1 MIWHRQLPA
10 LACVLVLALACEGGG
25 TSGPAPNG
33 PIRLNFWTTVT
44 VAAQAAAIQQQANQC
59 AKSAGN
65 VTLTFD
71 SITAADTYPKLL
83 AAYQGGNGPDIFNT
97 VDPAVAFAQ
106 AAGHAASVDDVINS
120 LGQTD
125 FIPSF
130 LNAVRKDGHIWGIP
144 DWALHQEVW
153 YRKDLFAARGLS
165 VPTTEAEL
173 IADARAVDQGPNG
186 IRGFAVAMGRVQV
199 APQMLYSFL
208 YADGLYTFD
217 PSKGTYEFGNNQP
230 AESRTLQTMLDLYH
244 SVSPPASL
252 NWQWGDFR
260 TAFVHGQVAMTLD
273 YGSVVGQAASE
284 NPSMLDN
291 IAAFPLPGPNGPGA
305 AVLGGGYYYVIGKST
320 PARERAAK
328 NLLRCMYAPDRVA
341 ERANS
346 RPVFAFPATISAFK
360 SPVYQGNSVVQ
371 QFKPVIDMIEQQE
384 LPHDYR
390 YGMEHSLNPLAAQIE
405 ATTFI
410 GDDMQAAALGRMTAA
425 TAIKDINAQLLT
437 QIALTG
443 H

>member
-1 MIWHRQLPA
+1 MIWRKPLLGLAA
-10 LACVLVLALACEGGG
+10 LALLTSACEGTGG
-25 TSGPAPNG
+25 SAPARNG
-33 PIRLNFWTTVT
+33 PISLSFWTTVT
-44 VAAQAAAIQQQANQC
+44 VAAQAAAIQQQANEC

-65 VTLTFD
+65 VSVTFD
-71 SITAADTYPKLL
+71 SVNAADTYPKLL

-106 AAGHAASVDDVINS
+106 ASGHVAPVDDLISS
-120 LGQTD
+120 LGQAD

-130 LNAVRKDGHIWGIP
+130 LNVVRKDGHVWGVP

-165 VPTTEAEL
+165 IPRTQAEL
-173 IADARAVDQGPNG
+173 IADAKALDEGPNG
-186 IRGFAVAMGRVQV
+186 IRGFAVPMGRVQV
-199 APQMLYSFL
+199 GAQMLYSFL

-217 PSKGTYEFGNNQP
+217 PRTGKYEFGDNQA
-230 AESRTLQTMLDLYH
+230 AETQALQTMLDLYR
-244 SVSPPASL
+244 SVSPAASL

-284 NPSMLDN
+284 DPSMLGK
-291 IAAFPLPGPNGPGA
+291 IAAFPLPGTRAPGVA
-305 AVLGGGYYYVIGKST
+305 ALGGGYYYVVGKSN

-328 NLLRCMYAPDRVA
+328 DLLKCMYVPEKVA
-341 ERANS
+341 RRANS
-346 RPVFAFPATISAFK
+346 RPVFALPATISAFK
-360 SPVYQGNSVVQ
+360 STAYGNNLVVQ
-371 QFKPVIDMIEQQE
+371 QFKPVIDMIEEQE

-390 YGMEHSLNPLAAQIE
+390 YGMEHGLNRLAAQIE
-405 ATTFI
+405 ATTFV

-437 QIALTG
+437 QIGLSA